1 MNSVTTLR
9 IAVRALNRNL
19 LRALLT
25 TLGIVIGVSAVI
37 TMMQIGA
44 GSSTSIRE
52 KITSMG
58 ANVLIIIPKAAES
71 SGISIGAGSAMTL
84 TPQDCAIVREHC
96 PSLRSA
102 APVVRARAQAVY
114 GNQNWVPDSIE
125 GTTPEYL
132 DVRQWFIEEGTA
144 FTHLDVTRANKVCL
158 LGRTVADELFGS
170 ASPVGRQIRLRNVSL
185 RVIGVL
191 SEKGANL
198 MGQDQDDTL
207 LAPWTTIKYR
217 IAGSRLEDVNQSADA
232 EKSDVYPGLAGNLYP
247 GQSDAQKSN
256 NRQLCR
262 FVNVDAI
269 MAVVGASDRVKQA
282 GEEITEVLRS
292 RHRIGPGAMDDFEII
307 NLSEITRMLSSTT
320 ALMTNLLLSI
330 AAISLVVGGVGIM
343 NIMLESVTERT
354 REIGLRMAV
363 GARSRD
369 ILKQFLFEAITLCLA
384 GAAMGMVLGNTVSF
398 FVWRLLQW
406 PVQASPMAMVTAV
419 LVSMGV
425 AVLFGFYPAWKAS
438 RLDPIV
444 ALRHE

>member
-71 SGISIGAGSAMTL
+71 SGVSIGAGSAMTL

-132 DVRQWFIEEGTA
+132 DVRQWSIEEGTA

-262 FVNVDAI
+262 FINVDAI

-320 ALMTNLLLSI
+320 SLMTNLLLSI

-343 NIMLESVTERT
+343 NIMLVSVTERT

>member
-1 MNSVTTLR
+1 
-9 IAVRALNRNL
+9 
-19 LRALLT
+19 
-25 TLGIVIGVSAVI
+25 
-37 TMMQIGA
+37 
-44 GSSTSIRE
+44 
-52 KITSMG
+52 
-58 ANVLIIIPKAAES
+58 
-71 SGISIGAGSAMTL
+71 
-84 TPQDCAIVREHC
+84 
-96 PSLRSA
+96 
-102 APVVRARAQAVY
+102 
-114 GNQNWVPDSIE
+114 
-125 GTTPEYL
+125 
-132 DVRQWFIEEGTA
+132 
-144 FTHLDVTRANKVCL
+144 
-158 LGRTVADELFGS
+158 
-170 ASPVGRQIRLRNVSL
+170 
-185 RVIGVL
+185 
-191 SEKGANL
+191 
-198 MGQDQDDTL
+198 
-207 LAPWTTIKYR
+207 
-217 IAGSRLEDVNQSADA
+217 
-232 EKSDVYPGLAGNLYP
+232 
-247 GQSDAQKSN
+247 
-256 NRQLCR
+256 
-262 FVNVDAI
+262 VDAI

-343 NIMLESVTERT
+343 NIMLVSVTERT

>member
-1 MNSVTTLR
+1 MKSTLTIR

-44 GSSTSIRE
+44 GSSASIRE

-58 ANVLIIIPKAAES
+58 ANVLIVIPKAAES
-71 SGISIGAGSAMTL
+71 GGVSIGAGSAMTL
-84 TPQDCAIVREHC
+84 TPQDCAVVRQHC
-96 PSLRSA
+96 PSLRNA
-102 APVVRARAQAVY
+102 APVVKARAQAVN

-132 DVRQWFIEEGTA
+132 DVRQWSIEEGAA

-158 LGRTVADELFGS
+158 LGRTVADKLFGKT
-170 ASPVGRQIRLRNVSL
+170 SPLGRQIRVRNVSL

-191 SEKGANL
+191 SQKGANL

-217 IAGSRLEDVNQSADA
+217 IAGSRLEDVNQSTDA
-232 EKSDVYPGLAGNLYP
+232 ENSGVYPGSARTLYP
-247 GQSDAQKSN
+247 GQSDTYKSS
-256 NRQLCR
+256 NRPLCR

-269 MAVVGASDRVKQA
+269 MAVVRNSGLVKQA
-282 GEEITEVLRS
+282 GEEIAEVLRS
-292 RHRIGPGAMDDFEII
+292 RHRIGPGAKDDFEII

-320 ALMTNLLLSI
+320 SLMTNLLLSI

-343 NIMLESVTERT
+343 NIMLVSVTERT

-369 ILKQFLFEAITLCLA
+369 ILKQFLFEALALCLA

-398 FVWRLLQW
+398 FVWRLLRW
-406 PVQASPMAMVTAV
+406 PVEASPMAMVTAV

-425 AVLFGFYPAWKAS
+425 AILFGFYPAWKAS

>member
-1 MNSVTTLR
+1 MKSVTTFR

-44 GSSTSIRE
+44 GSSASIRE

-71 SGISIGAGSAMTL
+71 SGVSIGAGSAMTL
-84 TPQDCAIVREHC
+84 TPQDCAIVRERC
-96 PSLRSA
+96 PSLRNA

-132 DVRQWFIEEGTA
+132 DVRQWSIEEGTA

-158 LGRTVADELFGS
+158 LGRTVADELFGR

-217 IAGSRLEDVNQSADA
+217 IAGSRLEDMNQSADA
-232 EKSDVYPGLAGNLYP
+232 EESGVYPGLAGNLYP

-269 MAVVGASDRVKQA
+269 MAVVGTSGLVKQA
-282 GEEITEVLRS
+282 GEEITAVLRS
-292 RHRIGPGAMDDFEII
+292 RHRIGPGAKDDFEII

-320 ALMTNLLLSI
+320 SLMTNLLLSI

-343 NIMLESVTERT
+343 NIMLVSVTERT

-398 FVWRLLQW
+398 FVWRLLRW

>member
-71 SGISIGAGSAMTL
+71 SGVSIGAGSAMTL

-132 DVRQWFIEEGTA
+132 DVRQWSIEEGTA

-343 NIMLESVTERT
+343 NIMLVSVTERT